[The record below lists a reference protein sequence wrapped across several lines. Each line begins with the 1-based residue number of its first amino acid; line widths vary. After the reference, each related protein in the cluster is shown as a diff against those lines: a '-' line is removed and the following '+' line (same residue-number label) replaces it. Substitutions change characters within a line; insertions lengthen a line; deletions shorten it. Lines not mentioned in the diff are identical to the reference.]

1 MDKLLFVRYEV
12 KESVAIITVDRQEVR
27 NAMSAECWEE
37 VNRCLDEVERNPKL
51 RVLIFTGAG
60 EKAFISGADIQTL
73 KTRTPMYQLHYPI
86 SLWTLQRLENLAIPV
101 IAAVNGTAFGG
112 GFEAA
117 LACDVRIASSTAK
130 FGLPEVNLGILPGAG
145 GTQRLSRIVG
155 VGRAKEIILA
165 GRILTAEEAYQA
177 GLVMKVTEP
186 DQLMET
192 AFEVARAMK
201 KKAPVSLNIAKKVI
215 NISLDTDRTSGM
227 LAEQL
232 GFMAL
237 LGTEDK
243 MEGTT
248 AFLEKRPA
256 DFSGK

>member
-1 MDKLLFVRYEV
+1 M
-12 KESVAIITVDRQEVR
+12 
-27 NAMSAECWEE
+27 
-37 VNRCLDEVERNPKL
+37 
-51 RVLIFTGAG
+51 
-60 EKAFISGADIQTL
+60 
-73 KTRTPMYQLHYPI
+73 
-86 SLWTLQRLENLAIPV
+86 
-101 IAAVNGTAFGG
+101 
-112 GFEAA
+112 
-117 LACDVRIASSTAK
+117 
-130 FGLPEVNLGILPGAG
+130 
-145 GTQRLSRIVG
+145 G

>member
-1 MDKLLFVRYEV
+1 
-12 KESVAIITVDRQEVR
+12 
-27 NAMSAECWEE
+27 
-37 VNRCLDEVERNPKL
+37 
-51 RVLIFTGAG
+51 
-60 EKAFISGADIQTL
+60 
-73 KTRTPMYQLHYPI
+73 MYQLHYPI
-86 SLWTLQRLENLAIPV
+86 SLWTLQRLENLSIPV

-165 GRILTAEEAYQA
+165 GRILSAEEAYQA

-186 DQLMET
+186 DQLMKT
-192 AFEVARAMK
+192 AFEVACAMK
-201 KKAPVSLNIAKKVI
+201 KKAPVSLDIAKKVI
-215 NISLDTDRTSGM
+215 NISLDTDRTSGI